1 MTLILLLLGILP
13 GFVWLLFYL
22 EEDTDHEPMR
32 EVFFAFLIGSAITI
46 IVLFTEQLYA
56 ALGNII
62 GIAPYSFIS
71 FLGLSSIEEFFK
83 FAAAYLVVSK
93 SRYFDIPVDAMI
105 YMVVVAL
112 GFATLENIFAVSG
125 EFKNAAA
132 LSSAAETA
140 SLRFVGATLLHTLA
154 SATVGYY
161 WAKAMTHGSWVK
173 NLVTGLSLAT
183 GLHTVFNYLVSVE
196 GVSIIY
202 PVILLTVAG
211 FFVLNDF
218 DKLKHP
224 EKLGVAPFFKKRV
237 GAQADMV

>member
-1 MTLILLLLGILP
+1 MTIILLLLGILP

-32 EVFFAFLIGSAITI
+32 EVFFAFLIGSAVTI
-46 IVLFTEQLYA
+46 VVLFAEQLFTI
-56 ALGNII
+56 LGRSA
-62 GIAPYSFIS
+62 GIVQYSFMS
-71 FLGLSSIEEFFK
+71 FFGLAAIEEFFK

-93 SRYFDIPVDAMI
+93 SRYFDIPIDAMI

-125 EFKNAAA
+125 EFKDAAA

-161 WAKAMTHGSWVK
+161 WAKAMLNGNWVK
-173 NLVTGLSLAT
+173 NITTGLLLAT
-183 GLHTVFNYLVSVE
+183 LLHAVFNYLVSVE
-196 GVSIIY
+196 GASIIY
-202 PVILLTVAG
+202 PVILLTAAG
-211 FFVLNDF
+211 FFILNDF

-224 EKLGVAPFFKKRV
+224 EKLGVTPFFKKRV
-237 GAQADMV
+237 DPISDMV